1 MVSGVKPVTKQE
13 EEQEDN
19 SEDMDAKGD
28 SSEDEEGAHGAWPA
42 YQDAETEE
50 DSSSEDDD
58 ESEPE
63 TKEKGDDEE
72 TEPWDWGRC
81 TVHLTRDDLPK
92 MRKTTPMNTPGNFL
106 KFMFR
111 FKQAMKFPGTKWFVP
126 AWGAV
131 ARSYR

>member
-1 MVSGVKPVTKQE
+1 MAIVMAKITKMLTLKRC
-13 EEQEDN
+13 N
-19 SEDMDAKGD
+19 KTC
-28 SSEDEEGAHGAWPA
+28 SSEDE
-42 YQDAETEE
+42 
-50 DSSSEDDD
+50 D

-63 TKEKGDDEE
+63 TKEKSDDDEE
-72 TEPWDWGRC
+72 AEPRDWGRC

-92 MRKTTPMNTPGNFL
+92 MRKTTPMNTAGNFL

-131 ARSYR
+131 ARSYL